1 MMKWLYPEVIDNL
14 KIQCNSFLNNEIE
27 IEDIQSHIYLAEQ
40 QIVAIDEQWLRTLL
54 FNIENE
60 IELNLYTID
69 RSDLPQIVKPI
80 IEQLLEK
87 IS

>member
-1 MMKWLYPEVIDNL
+1 MKWLYPEVIDNL